1 MRACGPSTSVGWRL
15 TALRLTTIEECS
27 IPIEIGKLSA
37 IGYRPSAIS
46 YQPAISCPDAL
57 LSRDNRLYE
66 GVCSHLRRS

>member
-46 YQPAISCPDAL
+46 QPSAVPMHDFHAITGFSKVFAHIFGDH
-57 LSRDNRLYE
+57 D
-66 GVCSHLRRS
+66 